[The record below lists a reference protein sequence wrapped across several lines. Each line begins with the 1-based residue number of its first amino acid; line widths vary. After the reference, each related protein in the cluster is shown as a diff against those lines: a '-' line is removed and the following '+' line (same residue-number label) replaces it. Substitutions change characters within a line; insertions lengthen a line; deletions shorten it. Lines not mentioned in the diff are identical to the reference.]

1 MTDRASAEGL
11 RALLDEW
18 ETHRREIDSPI
29 AAAQVR
35 AALRDTG
42 PRPDSGIDALR
53 EAAYYAVETWVM
65 YDVDEERMAALEKA
79 LGRSVGLENASLN
92 DVRAAL
98 DARLA
103 TPRTETSDGL
113 LDAERDALL

>member
-11 RALLDEW
+11 REAIRAALHELGEPGPGYPAPVANAVDML
-18 ETHRREIDSPI
+18 
-29 AAAQVR
+29 R

-42 PRPDSGIDALR
+42 SRPDSGPTDDAGR
-53 EAAYYAVETWVM
+53 
-65 YDVDEERMAALEKA
+65 RMTYRGSGAGVCPACGFGSFAHECP
-79 LGRSVGLENASLN
+79 VAS
-92 DVRAAL
+92 
-98 DARLA
+98 